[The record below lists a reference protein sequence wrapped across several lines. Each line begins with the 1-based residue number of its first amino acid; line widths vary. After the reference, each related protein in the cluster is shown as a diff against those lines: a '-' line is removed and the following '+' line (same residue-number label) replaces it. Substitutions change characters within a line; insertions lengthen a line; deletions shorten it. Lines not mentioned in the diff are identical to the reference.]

1 MNSHDRGS
9 GTAPDLGPGIKAGFV
24 VSLALGCILFWLMA
38 FSDSAGGPE
47 HPLAFPPIEI
57 DQTRLHGERE
67 DKYGEARSNLDKSS
81 PEEFLKVVRKVNRQQ
96 FIDDAAK
103 RRKTAER
110 LSYLANEVI
119 PTTGY
124 EGFMA
129 AGQPV
134 FEKCRK
140 GLDDLLEAVR
150 SGDLELTEAKSDPAP
165 GQYGVYRTNCGRLLP
180 TLLER
185 ELVDQEGYWR
195 QPVELSKTIFEI
207 LQRLRW
213 ANIIHSRRPPM
224 MQLTDYERELLM
236 RWRIENPDAY
246 GREKKEE
253 FLKRTER
260 NPEPYPNYD
269 VPLTRAKITYQS
281 GDLQTAVDILQ
292 KQLRSDSGNTREYR
306 KALEWLEGQIEVENG
321 SGDERSTDNS
331 EG

>member
-1 MNSHDRGS
+1 MNSRDRSS
-9 GTAPDLGPGIKAGFV
+9 GTAPDLGPGLKAGFV
-24 VSLALGCILFWLMA
+24 VSLALGCVVFWLMA
-38 FSDSAGGPE
+38 FSESAGGPE
-47 HPLAFPPIEI
+47 HPLAFPTIEI
-57 DQTRLHGERE
+57 DQKRLDGERD
-67 DKYGEARSNLDKSS
+67 DKYGEARSNLEQSP

-124 EGFMA
+124 KGFMA

-134 FEKCRK
+134 FDECRK
-140 GLDDLLEAVR
+140 GLEDLLEAVR
-150 SGDLELTEAKSDPAP
+150 SGDLELSEAKSDPAP
-165 GQYGVYRTNCGRLLP
+165 EQFGLYRTNCGGLLP

-185 ELVDQEGYWR
+185 GLVDQDGYWA

-236 RWRIENPDAY
+236 RWRIEDPDAY

-269 VPLTRAKITYQS
+269 APLNRAKIAYQA
-281 GDLQTAVDILQ
+281 GDLQTAADILK
-292 KQLRSDSGNTREYR
+292 KQIRGDSDDTRKYR
-306 KALEWLEGQIEVENG
+306 EALEWLEQQIEVESN
-321 SGDERSTDNS
+321 SKGDESRDNP